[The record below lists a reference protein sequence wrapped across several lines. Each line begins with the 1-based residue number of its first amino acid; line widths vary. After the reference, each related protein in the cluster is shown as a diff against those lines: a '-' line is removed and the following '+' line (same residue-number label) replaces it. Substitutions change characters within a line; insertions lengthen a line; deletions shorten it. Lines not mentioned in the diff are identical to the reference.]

1 MGSKHRSHRKFG
13 AGIILLAVQNAVK
26 DSSFVHL
33 SVLPSLNVILSRQ
46 GDVWGRQECCHSF
59 PGLAP
64 ADFLQ
69 GLRGHFWVYMHCW
82 TNLWWGNEIMHNNK
96 AWSWAQGVECILFSW
111 GVWTAWGVAII
122 WTKLRFFWE
131 GRRRGSIVYFIY
143 CSYAWKQKLMGLLKF

>member
-1 MGSKHRSHRKFG
+1 MGSKHKSHGKFG

-46 GDVWGRQECCHSF
+46 ADVWGRQECCHSF
-59 PGLAP
+59 PRLAP

-82 TNLWWGNEIMHNNK
+82 TNLWWGIRLCTIIRPDPEPK
-96 AWSWAQGVECILFSW
+96 GWSVSFSHEVCGLLGEWQSSEQNW
-111 GVWTAWGVAII
+111 GSFG
-122 WTKLRFFWE
+122 RGE
-131 GRRRGSIVYFIY
+131 GEEALYISSIVPMLG
-143 CSYAWKQKLMGLLKF
+143 SRS